1 MASFYMCMYT
11 CVICVIYIYIYVVNV
26 LLLRL
31 QPATAQTKPLRQP
44 QEAFSQCCPA
54 QGFQPV
60 LARMVVGLVAQVTA
74 SLGDLPS
81 TELDEL
87 ALAVAAE
94 QSRRVGEE
102 PPTPPPAAADPVLPE
117 PVGEPAPG
125 PPQPEIL
132 TTLYGSGRVW
142 HRDRRCQHVRCRQ
155 VITHAEPPPGLRLC
169 RTCGATYPLRAWA

>member
-1 MASFYMCMYT
+1 MCMYA
-11 CVICVIYIYIYVVNV
+11 CVICVIYIYICLYTFVNV

-60 LARMVVGLVAQVTA
+60 LARMVLDLVAQVTA

-81 TELDEL
+81 TKLDEL

-94 QSRRVGEE
+94 QSRRVGEV
-102 PPTPPPAAADPVLPE
+102 PPTPPPAAAEPVLPE

-132 TTLYGSGRVW
+132 TTLRPGSGRVW

-155 VITHAEPPPGLRLC
+155 VITHAEPPPGFRLC
-169 RTCGATYPLRAWA
+169 RICVGLDPLRASP

>member
-1 MASFYMCMYT
+1 MCSM
-11 CVICVIYIYIYVVNV
+11 CNIYIYVFVYFVNV

-31 QPATAQTKPLRQP
+31 QPATAQTKPPRQP

-125 PPQPEIL
+125 PPQPETETTIL
-132 TTLYGSGRVW
+132 TTRYGRVW
-142 HRDRRCQHVRCRQ
+142 HRDRRCQHVRQRQ